1 MSLAVDLNG
10 KGPTKVN
17 GTLRMKRDE
26 VIQLSIAPFLGI
38 EVARAEI
45 SPDGVLVMDRMNKRY
60 VQVPFDELKNLAK
73 ADLDFH
79 TLQAL
84 FMNEIFLPGK
94 KVLTVR
100 DISSFAVR
108 PENENALIE
117 VKNGKH
123 FAYRFRTNTNDG
135 LLKESHI
142 GLSGTR
148 YGINWRYDMFRPL
161 EQKQFPASM
170 TVSFE
175 GAKQPVTA
183 VFELSRLSTNKD
195 WESHTEVPQ
204 KYEKIELQD
213 LLKQLIMKRI
223 FLLLIACCFLS
234 TLLAQSTRKIRE
246 LEAKRKE
253 LHQQIAE
260 SETLLQFTK
269 KDVKSQLDNL
279 ALLTGQI
286 EERRKYINTIESDV
300 HILTS
305 EIASLQKQLNKL
317 QRDLK
322 DKKQKYEISVQYMYR
337 NKSVQEKLM
346 FIFSAENLSQTYRRM
361 RYVQEYANFQR
372 LQGMEIERK
381 QKQIAA
387 KKREVEQT
395 KNAKQNLLKQGEA
408 EKIKL
413 EIQEKERQ
421 TLLAN
426 LQKKQKGIQ
435 NEIRKKKRSAE
446 QLNAQ
451 IDRLIE
457 IEIEKAR
464 KRAEEEA
471 RRKAAAEAAAKA
483 AAAKKA
489 ENKTTGGVTRS
500 KSTEKNEDTRKAAP
514 VEKFSLN
521 NEDRQLSGSFERNRG
536 ILPVPITGPYV
547 IVSHYGQY
555 AVDGLRNVKLDNK
568 GIDIKGKPGAQAR
581 AVFDGE
587 VSAIFQYNGLNNILV
602 RHGNYISVYCNLSS
616 VSVSKGSKVNT
627 RTVLGTIHTD
637 SSGNTVLH
645 FQLRKETAKLNPEL
659 WLGR

>member
-1 MSLAVDLNG
+1 
-10 KGPTKVN
+10 
-17 GTLRMKRDE
+17 
-26 VIQLSIAPFLGI
+26 
-38 EVARAEI
+38 
-45 SPDGVLVMDRMNKRY
+45 
-60 VQVPFDELKNLAK
+60 
-73 ADLDFH
+73 
-79 TLQAL
+79 
-84 FMNEIFLPGK
+84 
-94 KVLTVR
+94 
-100 DISSFAVR
+100 
-108 PENENALIE
+108 
-117 VKNGKH
+117 
-123 FAYRFRTNTNDG
+123 
-135 LLKESHI
+135 
-142 GLSGTR
+142 
-148 YGINWRYDMFRPL
+148 
-161 EQKQFPASM
+161 
-170 TVSFE
+170 
-175 GAKQPVTA
+175 
-183 VFELSRLSTNKD
+183 
-195 WESHTEVPQ
+195 
-204 KYEKIELQD
+204 
-213 LLKQLIMKRI
+213 MKRI

-234 TLLAQSTRKIRE
+234 TISAQSTRKIRE

-260 SETLLQFTK
+260 SETLLQSTK

-286 EERRKYINTIESDV
+286 EERRKYISTIESDV
-300 HILTS
+300 HTLTS

-322 DKKQKYEISVQYMYR
+322 DKKRKYETSVQYMYR

-395 KNAKQNLLKQGEA
+395 KHAKQNLLKQGEV
-408 EKIKL
+408 EKAKL

-435 NEIRKKKRSAE
+435 SEIRKKKRSAE

-471 RRKAAAEAAAKA
+471 R
-483 AAAKKA
+483 KKA
-489 ENKTTGGVTRS
+489 ERETTGGASRS
-500 KSTEKNEDTRKAAP
+500 KSTEKNESTKKVAP

-581 AVFDGE
+581 AVFNGE